1 MLEHNSELYIDENPL
16 LPRSMYFEQSYPNPF
31 NGSTKI
37 SFTLKKP
44 DDISITIYDL
54 FGAEVALLFKGFQVN
69 GVHSLQWDGSS
80 HKKKSVASGIYF
92 CEIKNN
98 TEVITKKMIYCK

>member
-1 MLEHNSELYIDENPL
+1 M
-16 LPRSMYFEQSYPNPF
+16 PRSVYFDQSYPNPF

-37 SFTLKKP
+37 SYTLKQP

-54 FGAEVALLFKGFQVN
+54 FGAEVAQLFKGFQIN
-69 GVHSLQWDGSS
+69 GTHSLQWDASS
-80 HKKKSVASGIYF
+80 DKKKPVASGIYF